1 VETEDASVE
10 ALGPGG
16 FPLWLSFSFGKA
28 PLGSLINTGAE
39 FDEFSIVATYNKQNS
54 VYVSIDIIKK
64 KIGAARLR
72 MMTIFCSN

>member
-1 VETEDASVE
+1 METEDASVE

-28 PLGSLINTGAE
+28 PLGSLINTGTE

-54 VYVSIDIIKK
+54 VYVSINIIKK

>member
-1 VETEDASVE
+1 VESEDASVE

-39 FDEFSIVATYNKQNS
+39 FDEFSIVATYNKQSS
-54 VYVSIDIIKK
+54 VYVTIIKK

>member
-1 VETEDASVE
+1 MESEDASVE

-39 FDEFSIVATYNKQNS
+39 FDEFSIVATYNKQSS
-54 VYVSIDIIKK
+54 VYVTIIKK